1 MQVHPSLR
9 QYASAGSMSAFQLF
23 GYALSPI
30 VSAAFAEAASGDP
43 LAGMDEVSR
52 ANATLVARAEEA
64 ATIRSLDVALQVTMW
79 WGCFGVIFMF
89 GAWRFAKRAVA
100 YGSESTPADA
110 GDAGATPAG
119 IDTTSAA
126 ADEPAAELE
135 RKVSGGI

>member
-1 MQVHPSLR
+1 
-9 QYASAGSMSAFQLF
+9 MSAFQLF

-43 LAGMDEVSR
+43 LAEMVEVSR
-52 ANATLVARAEEA
+52 ANATLVARADGGDDPIA
-64 ATIRSLDVALQVTMW
+64 RRRVAGDDVVGLLWRSSS
-79 WGCFGVIFMF
+79 GR
-89 GAWRFAKRAVA
+89 GAAKRAVA

-119 IDTTSAA
+119 DRYNVGGSGHSV
-126 ADEPAAELE
+126 LE